1 MGIKRYIAT
10 ADNTITNA
18 FNSTLTTR
26 GTGSNMGASDI
37 LEVFSIYG
45 QTSSSAGYTT
55 EESRILIDFPIS
67 SIYSDRFYGYIP
79 NNGSVN
85 FFLKLYNAD
94 HSSTTPT
101 KFSLIAPSVSA
112 SNRNPQVW
120 TEGFGLDMDEYTDEG
135 VSNWIYTSTNVPWV
149 NQGGDFYTGAS
160 DVYSSQYFE
169 KGTEDLEVN
178 VTNQIENYIDYVYFS
193 GQTASLGF
201 GILLSSSN
209 SQDTRSYYTKKFFGR
224 ESEFQLWRPHIEA
237 RWNSQVADDRGNF
250 YISSS
255 LLSTENVNTIYLYN
269 YKNGKATNI
278 PSIGQGN
285 VYVKIYETLG
295 GASSSMPIAGGVSS
309 GNTSVVTGGWV
320 STGIYSASFAYTG
333 SASTIYDVWYSG
345 SNTYHTGTIYPLVY
359 NASDNAEIPNYVLK
373 VSNAQ
378 QKYYQNDKP
387 RFRLFI
393 RQKDWSPT
401 IYTVAS
407 TQIEPTIIENTYYR
421 LFRIQDNFEVVPY
434 GTASSTQH
442 TLLSFDVSG
451 NYFDFD
457 MSILEKGYMYGFK
470 FAFDLQQNGQ
480 IEEQPY
486 IFKFRVEE

>member
-1 MGIKRYIAT
+1 MSIKRYTAD

-18 FNSTLTTR
+18 FDSTLTAR

-37 LEVFSIYG
+37 LEVFNIYG
-45 QTSSSAGYTT
+45 QNSSSSGYSL
-55 EESRILIDFPIS
+55 EEARILINFPIS
-67 SIYSDRFYGYIP
+67 SILSDRSSKYIP
-79 NNGSVN
+79 SSGSVK
-85 FFLKLYNAD
+85 FYLKMYNAI
-94 HSSTTPT
+94 HPYTTPD
-101 KFSLIAPSVSA
+101 KFTLVAAPISA
-112 SNRNPQVW
+112 SW
-120 TEGFGLDMDEYTDEG
+120 TEGYGLDMDEYKDRG
-135 VSNWIYTSTNVPWV
+135 LSNWISSSSTTGWI
-149 NQGGDFYTGAS
+149 NQGGDFLTGSNAS
-160 DVYSSQYFE
+160 TSSQYFST
-169 KGTEDLEVN
+169 GIEDLEVD
-178 VTNQIENYIDYVYFS
+178 VTAQVEKWIAGTTGSY
-193 GQTASLGF
+193 GF
-201 GILLSSSN
+201 GIFLTSSN
-209 SQDTRSYYTKKFFGR
+209 TTETRSYYTKKFFGR
-224 ESEFQLWRPHIEA
+224 GSEFELWRPHLEA
-237 RWNSQVADDRGNF
+237 RWNSQIADNRGNF

-255 LLSTENVNTIYLYN
+255 LLSTENINTIYLYN
-269 YKNGKATNI
+269 YKNGKATDI
-278 PSIGQGN
+278 PSIGTGSI
-285 VYVKIYETLG
+285 YVKIYETLG
-295 GASSSMPIAGGVSS
+295 ASASVMPVAGGVSS

-333 SASTIYDVWYSG
+333 SASIIYDVWQSG
-345 SNTYHTGTIYPLVY
+345 SNLYHTGTIYPITY
-359 NASDNAEIPNYVLK
+359 NASGYSEIPNYVLK
-373 VSNAQ
+373 ISNAH

-393 RQKDWSPT
+393 REKDWSPT
-401 IYTVAS
+401 IYTIAS
-407 TQIEPTIIENTYYR
+407 TEIEPIIVEKAYYR

>member
-1 MGIKRYIAT
+1 MSIKRYIAN

-18 FNSTLTTR
+18 FDASLSTR

-37 LEVFSIYG
+37 LEVFNIYG
-45 QTSSSAGYTT
+45 QTSGAAGYST
-55 EESRILIDFPIS
+55 EESRVLINFPIS
-67 SIYSDRFYGYIP
+67 TISSDRLAGYVP
-79 NNGSVN
+79 ASGSVN
-85 FFLKLYNAD
+85 FVVKLYNAE

-101 KFSLIAPSVSA
+101 GFTLVVAPISRS
-112 SNRNPQVW
+112 W
-120 TEGFGLDMDEYTDEG
+120 TEGFGLDMDEYKDLG
-135 VSNWIYTSTNVPWV
+135 VSNWISASSTTGWT
-149 NQGGDFYTGAS
+149 NQGGDFLTGS
-160 DVYSSQYFE
+160 GTSTGSYYFE
-169 KGTEDLEVN
+169 TGLENLEVD
-178 VTNQIENYIDYVYFS
+178 VTSQVEKWIAGSTGSY
-193 GQTASLGF
+193 GF
-201 GILLSSSN
+201 GVFLTSSLLSE
-209 SQDTRSYYTKKFFGR
+209 TRSYYTKKFFGR
-224 ESEFQLWRPHIEA
+224 GSEFQLWRPHIEA
-237 RWNSQVADDRGNF
+237 RWNSQISDDRGNF

-269 YKNGKATNI
+269 YRNGKPTNI
-278 PSIGQGN
+278 PSIGTSN

-295 GASSSMPIAGGVSS
+295 GSASAMPIAGGVFV

-320 STGIYSASFAYTG
+320 STGVYSASFAYTG
-333 SASTIYDVWYSG
+333 SASTIYDVWQNQAG
-345 SNTYHTGTIYPLVY
+345 TTLFHTGTIYPITY
-359 NASDNAEIPNYVLK
+359 NASNDSGITDYVLK

-387 RFRLFI
+387 RLRLFV
-393 RQKDWSPT
+393 REKNWNPT

-407 TQIEPTIIENTYYR
+407 TEIEPTIIEKAYYR
-421 LFRIQDNFEVVPY
+421 LFRVQDNFEVVPD
-434 GTASSTQH
+434 GTGSTQH
-442 TLLSFDVSG
+442 TLLSFDVNG

>member
-1 MGIKRYIAT
+1 MALKRYLAN

-18 FNSTLTTR
+18 FDATLTTR

-37 LEVFSIYG
+37 LEVFNIYG
-45 QTSSSAGYTT
+45 QTSGSTGYTT
-55 EESRILIDFPIS
+55 EESRILINFPIS
-67 SIYSDRFYGYIP
+67 AINSDRTSGYIP
-79 NNGSVN
+79 ASGSVN
-85 FFLKLYNAD
+85 FVVKLYNAE

-101 KFSLIAPSVSA
+101 EFTLVVAPISRS
-112 SNRNPQVW
+112 W
-120 TEGFGLDMDEYTDEG
+120 TEGFGLDMDEYTDRG
-135 VSNWIYTSTNVPWV
+135 VSNWISASSTSGWT
-149 NQGGDFYTGAS
+149 NQGGDFITGSGAS
-160 DVYSSQYFE
+160 TGSYYFE
-169 KGTEDLEVN
+169 TGLENLEVD
-178 VTNQIENYIDYVYFS
+178 VTSQVEKWIAGSTGSYGLGVFL
-193 GQTASLGF
+193 ASS
-201 GILLSSSN
+201 LLSE
-209 SQDTRSYYTKKFFGR
+209 TRSYYTKKFFGR
-224 ESEFQLWRPHIEA
+224 GSEYQLWRPHIEA
-237 RWNSQVADDRGNF
+237 RWNSQILDDRGNF

-255 LLSTENVNTIYLYN
+255 LLSTENINTIYLYN
-269 YKNGKATNI
+269 YKNGKPTNI
-278 PSIGQGN
+278 PSIGTSN

-295 GASSSMPIAGGVSS
+295 GSASAMPIAGGVSA

-320 STGIYSASFAYTG
+320 STGVYSASFAYTG
-333 SASTIYDVWYSG
+333 SASTIYDVWQNQTGTTLFY
-345 SNTYHTGTIYPLVY
+345 TGTIYPIAY
-359 NASDNAEIPNYVLK
+359 NASNNSGIVNYVLK

-387 RFRLFI
+387 RFRLFV
-393 RQKDWSPT
+393 REKNWNPT

-407 TQIEPTIIENTYYR
+407 TEIEPTVIEKAYYS
-421 LFRIQDNFEVVPY
+421 LFRIQDNFEVIPY
-434 GTASSTQH
+434 GTGSTQH

>member
-1 MGIKRYIAT
+1 MSIKRYIAN

-18 FNSTLTTR
+18 FDASLSTR

-37 LEVFSIYG
+37 LEVFTIYG
-45 QTSSSAGYTT
+45 QTSGASGYTR
-55 EESRILIDFPIS
+55 EESRVLINFPIS
-67 SIYSDRFYGYIP
+67 SIISDRASKYVP
-79 NNGSVN
+79 ASGSVN
-85 FFLKLYNAD
+85 FVVKLYNAE

-101 KFSLIAPSVSA
+101 EFTLVVAPISRS
-112 SNRNPQVW
+112 W
-120 TEGFGLDMDEYTDEG
+120 TEGFGLDMDEYKDLG
-135 VSNWIYTSTNVPWV
+135 VSNWISASSTTAWT
-149 NQGGDFYTGAS
+149 NQGGDLITGSIYTG
-160 DVYSSQYFE
+160 SQYFTL
-169 KGTEDLEVN
+169 GTENLEVD
-178 VTNQIENYIDYVYFS
+178 VTSQVEQWIIGNTGSY
-193 GQTASLGF
+193 GL
-201 GILLSSSN
+201 GILLTA
-209 SQDTRSYYTKKFFGR
+209 SQAAETRSYYTKKFFGR
-224 ESEFQLWRPHIEA
+224 GSEFQLWRPHIEA
-237 RWNSQVADDRGNF
+237 RWNSQIADERGNF

-269 YKNGKATNI
+269 YRNGKPTNI
-278 PSIGQGN
+278 PSIGTSN

-295 GASSSMPIAGGVSS
+295 GSASAMPIAGGVSA

-320 STGIYSASFAYTG
+320 STGVYSASFAYTG
-333 SASTIYDVWYSG
+333 SASTIYDVWQNQAG
-345 SNTYHTGTIYPLVY
+345 TTLFHTGTIYPITY
-359 NASDNAEIPNYVLK
+359 NASSDSGITDYVLK

-387 RFRLFI
+387 RLRLFV
-393 RQKDWSPT
+393 REKNWNPT

-407 TQIEPTIIENTYYR
+407 TEIEPTIIEKAYYR
-421 LFRIQDNFEVVPY
+421 LFRVQDNFEVVPY
-434 GTASSTQH
+434 GTGSTQH
-442 TLLSFDVSG
+442 TLLSFDVNG

>member
-1 MGIKRYIAT
+1 MGIKRYIAN

-18 FNSTLTTR
+18 FEANLTTR

-45 QTSSSAGYTT
+45 QTSGAAGYTT
-55 EESRILIDFPIS
+55 EESKILINFPVSSIS
-67 SIYSDRFYGYIP
+67 SDRTSKYIP
-79 NNGSVN
+79 ASSSVK
-85 FFLKLYNAD
+85 FYLTMYNAV

-101 KFSLIAPSVSA
+101 EFTLTVAPVSA
-112 SNRNPQVW
+112 SW
-120 TEGFGLDMDEYTDEG
+120 TEGFGLDMDEYSDLG
-135 VSNWIYTSTNVPWV
+135 VSNWISASSTTGWTT
-149 NQGGDFYTGAS
+149 QGGDFLTGSSAS
-160 DVYSSQYFE
+160 TGSQFFTL
-169 KGTEDLEVN
+169 GTENLEVDITDQ
-178 VTNQIENYIDYVYFS
+178 VEKWIAGSTGSY
-193 GQTASLGF
+193 GLGVF
-201 GILLSSSN
+201 LTSSLLSE
-209 SQDTRSYYTKKFFGR
+209 TRSYYTKKFFGR
-224 ESEFQLWRPHIEA
+224 GSEFELWRPHIEA
-237 RWNSQVADDRGNF
+237 RWNSQIADDRGNF

-255 LLSTENVNTIYLYN
+255 LLSTENVNTVYLYN
-269 YKNGKATNI
+269 YRNGKATDI
-278 PSIGQGN
+278 PAIGTGL

-295 GASSSMPIAGGVSS
+295 GAASSMPVAGGVSA

-320 STGIYSASFAYTG
+320 STGVYSASFAYTG
-333 SASTIYDVWYSG
+333 SASTIYDVWQNAAG
-345 SNTYHTGTIYPLVY
+345 TTLFHTGTIYPISY
-359 NASDNAEIPNYVLK
+359 AASNDSGISNYVLK

-387 RFRLFI
+387 RLRLFV
-393 RQKDWSPT
+393 REKNWNPT

-407 TQIEPTIIENTYYR
+407 TEIEPTIIEKAYYR
-421 LFRIQDNFEVVPY
+421 LFRVQDNFEVVPY

-486 IFKFRVEE
+486 VFKFRVEE